1 MTVWDW
7 IGAAL
12 VVIGVVELVV
22 FRGLAPR
29 RDNIRQR
36 MPLLMANSA
45 FNIVVGLAL
54 IAFL

>member
-12 VVIGVVELVV
+12 VGIGIVELVV

-29 RDNIRQR
+29 RGNIRQR
-36 MPLLMANSA
+36 MPLLIANSA
-45 FNIVVGLAL
+45 FNIVVGIAL
-54 IAFL
+54 VALL

>member
-12 VVIGVVELVV
+12 VVIGVVEVVV
-22 FRGLAPR
+22 FRILAPQ

-54 IAFL
+54 LAFL